1 MKIIQVVDNTS
12 SQGTILKQF
21 LDTEYECSLELF
33 HVILFLSKF
42 YDFVIDDGA
51 VVVCDKE

>member
-1 MKIIQVVDNTS
+1 MRIINNTS
-12 SQGTILKQF
+12 HQGRILKDF

-33 HVILFLSKF
+33 HIILFLSKF
-42 YDFVIDDGA
+42 YDFVIDDGN

>member
-1 MKIIQVVDNTS
+1 MKIVNNTS
-12 SQGTILKQF
+12 HQGTILKDF

-33 HVILFLSKF
+33 HIILFLSKF
-42 YDFVIDDGA
+42 YDFVIDDGN